1 MYHLK
6 YSAPDIPQSQYG
18 KAAHIP
24 NKCTCSACS
33 NMILL
38 SELPFYKCRPVS
50 PVYSTPNDQ
59 VDLNQSGH
67 SDKHLEIY
75 KSNSKHLSVMHLN
88 TQCMTST
95 FGALSILIND
105 YHFDIVTLSETW
117 LKDNPLLLQHV
128 SMPGY
133 QLCYN
138 NRDKC
143 RGGGVGAYIKES
155 IKFKRGQD
163 IENLQQE
170 FEHLWL
176 EISGK
181 NKNNKLLL
189 GVIYRSEKIMGCND
203 WIEKFDDLLSNVVPT
218 WDGMLMIT
226 GDVNINLLED
236 LDPVVRKYNNI
247 LKSFNLTQH
256 ISQPTRT
263 TSTSRTLNDHLI
275 TNDPTGTAERYFMW
289 GS

>member
-1 MYHLK
+1 MTLKLCDNKVLINTIKIKRSRRPVLFYSNSCAARQVLLQGDDISLILGPEGKKKTSKCHSCIKSIRINQAKVNCSVCFNMYHLK

-181 NKNNKLLL
+181 NKNSKLLL
-189 GVIYRSEKIMGCND
+189 G
-203 WIEKFDDLLSNVVPT
+203 
-218 WDGMLMIT
+218 
-226 GDVNINLLED
+226 
-236 LDPVVRKYNNI
+236 
-247 LKSFNLTQH
+247 
-256 ISQPTRT
+256 
-263 TSTSRTLNDHLI
+263 
-275 TNDPTGTAERYFMW
+275 
-289 GS
+289 